1 MKVLDEHTK
10 FAHLGKPGTAFTPGF
25 KRRLGILEELVDFKD
40 KKILDLGCGEGVWLA
55 KFAEYT
61 DPSNVYGSEYDPEQ
75 VENLKRNPPKV
86 HPPEPQVG
94 GLKMT
99 RKELSILPENIK
111 QCPGEDLD
119 FPDDFF
125 DIVFQNEVLEHVQDD
140 KKTLQESIR
149 VLKPGG
155 KLIFFTPN
163 WGWPFEQHGMF
174 LKGKYYWGNIP
185 LLPWMPPPIY
195 KKLAPHVRNYSWHK
209 LRKLIRSVG
218 GKVVYHTRI
227 FPGFDKMEKKYGKAG
242 KLVKKTLHSAEKTP
256 LKFFG
261 ISHLVI
267 VEK

>member
-25 KRRLGILEELVDFKD
+25 QRRLDLISELVDLKD
-40 KKILDLGCGEGVWLA
+40 KKILDLGCGEGVWLTEFA
-55 KFAEYT
+55 KLT
-61 DPSNVYGSEYDPEQ
+61 DVANVYGSEFDGDQ
-75 VENLKRNPPKV
+75 VKALKANPPYV
-86 HPPEPQVG
+86 YPPEPQVG

-99 RKELSILPENIK
+99 RKEQRILPENIK
-111 QCPGEDLD
+111 QCPGEALD
-119 FPDDFF
+119 FEDNFF
-125 DIVFQNEVLEHVQDD
+125 DFVFQNEVLEHVQDD
-140 KKTLQESIR
+140 VKTLKESLR

-174 LKGKYYWGNIP
+174 LRGKYYWGNIP
-185 LLPWMPPPIY
+185 LLPWMPAPVY
-195 KKLAPHVRNYSWHK
+195 KKLAPHVRNYSWHD
-209 LRKLIRSVG
+209 LRKKIRESG

-227 FPGFDKMEKKYGKAG
+227 FPGFDKMEKKYGAAG
-242 KLVKKTLHSAEKTP
+242 KAVKKTLHSAEKTP